1 MNISCNLK
9 CDYIHL
15 IRFSQYS
22 LDKIASFEFSTNLG
36 IDLLQ
41 PYYQDV
47 FNSDVAEQLES
58 IYKLLYPNYN
68 VSSISRFYRKFGHA
82 TIAGDLIGS
91 HLPGQN
97 SRTSSVVMAYWPST
111 TRTSLLNIDYSRMQ
125 VGVVQYFISH
135 ILQYREMNVEKREEH
150 VFAYVKWKKRHP
162 HYDWFGLSATVCI
175 NSYESETCFSMLPIQ
190 RIARRCA
197 TIVLPIDFGDLSETV
212 LLPAPFH

>member
-1 MNISCNLK
+1 MIESQIMKKFCRNQAIFSLDIPLPEELCAVLPDGFRQKMNISCNLK

-47 FNSDVAEQLES
+47 FNSDIAEQLES
-58 IYKLLYPNYN
+58 MYKPNYN
-68 VSSISRFYRKFGHA
+68 VSSISRFYRKFGRA

-97 SRTSSVVMAYWPST
+97 SRTSSVEMAYWPSSTELAFLILT
-111 TRTSLLNIDYSRMQ
+111 TAEWRLVLCNTS
-125 VGVVQYFISH
+125 
-135 ILQYREMNVEKREEH
+135 
-150 VFAYVKWKKRHP
+150 
-162 HYDWFGLSATVCI
+162 
-175 NSYESETCFSMLPIQ
+175 
-190 RIARRCA
+190 
-197 TIVLPIDFGDLSETV
+197 
-212 LLPAPFH
+212 